1 LNRRPAHLGD
11 GPEPQGRPK
20 STHVAS
26 ERSKSRSVDEEIL
39 RSHLAGRHELFGFA
53 ETQSLIRR
61 VVAGTP
67 EALLG
72 MDRFSDLTD
81 GVVEATARHIWGWS
95 ARDAAA
101 WTDPNCTIA
110 GMRAALLRILDVSRR
125 GGLIAFATGRPA
137 SLLPLYADL
146 ARLAA
151 SQGAEI
157 FGGLEFDDL
166 KYSSPEYSSPEYSSP
181 EYSSVASTT
190 FSAAGHP
197 RARLVWQNGVALVE
211 SGGNLISDAAMR
223 AADALFAGSET
234 PDLVVADRGF
244 AGTAIELGS
253 EVVAFADLDA
263 IALGVAAARGLPV
276 TIVPVQEQR
285 PPHCYRVLSALA
297 DVSGDGLNHPL

>member
-1 LNRRPAHLGD
+1 MNRRPAHLGD
-11 GPEPQGRPK
+11 GPEQQGRPR

-26 ERSKSRSVDEEIL
+26 ERSKSTSVDEEIL
-39 RSHLAGRHELFGFA
+39 GSHLAGRHELFGFA

-72 MDRFSDLTD
+72 MDRFIDLTD
-81 GVVEATARHIWGWS
+81 GVVEATARHIWGWR

-101 WTDPNCTIA
+101 WTDPHCTIA
-110 GMRAALLRILDVSRR
+110 GMRAALVRILDVSRR
-125 GGLIAFATGRPA
+125 GGVIAFATGRPA

-157 FGGLEFDDL
+157 FGGHEFDAP
-166 KYSSPEYSSPEYSSP
+166 KYSSPEPLALASATF
-181 EYSSVASTT
+181 SVA
-190 FSAAGHP
+190 GNP

-211 SGGNLISDAAMR
+211 SGGNLISDTAMR

-285 PPHCYRVLSALA
+285 PPHCYRVLSTLA
-297 DVSGDGLNHPL
+297 DLPGDGLNQPG

>member
-1 LNRRPAHLGD
+1 M
-11 GPEPQGRPK
+11 
-20 STHVAS
+20 AS

-39 RSHLAGRHELFGFA
+39 RAQLAGRHDLFGFA

-110 GMRAALLRILDVSRR
+110 GMRAALVRILDVSRR
-125 GGLIAFATGRPA
+125 GGVIAFATGRPA

-157 FGGLEFDDL
+157 FGDLEFDDL
-166 KYSSPEYSSPEYSSP
+166 KSPSI
-181 EYSSVASTT
+181 ASAT

-285 PPHCYRVLSALA
+285 PPHCYRVLSTLA
-297 DVSGDGLNHPL
+297 DLPGDGLNQPS

>member
-1 LNRRPAHLGD
+1 MNRRPAHLGD
-11 GPEPQGRPK
+11 GPEQRGRPR

-39 RSHLAGRHELFGFA
+39 RYHLAGRHALFGFA
-53 ETQSLIRR
+53 ETRSLIRR

-72 MDRFSDLTD
+72 MERFSDLTE
-81 GVVEATARHIWGWS
+81 GACEATARHIWGWS

-101 WTDPNCTIA
+101 WTDPHCTIA
-110 GMRAALLRILDVSRR
+110 GIRAALVRILDVSRR
-125 GGLIAFATGRPA
+125 GGVIAFATGRPA

-157 FGGLEFDDL
+157 FGGLEFDAP
-166 KYSSPEYSSPEYSSP
+166 KYSSPEPVALASAAF
-181 EYSSVASTT
+181 SVA
-190 FSAAGHP
+190 GNP

-211 SGGNLISDAAMR
+211 SGGNLISDTAMR

-285 PPHCYRVLSALA
+285 PPHCYRVLSTLA
-297 DVSGDGLNHPL
+297 DAPCDGLNQPS

>member
-1 LNRRPAHLGD
+1 MNRRPAHLGD

-157 FGGLEFDDL
+157 FGGLEFDAL
-166 KYSSPEYSSPEYSSP
+166 KYLSSESLAL
-181 EYSSVASTT
+181 ASTT

>member
-1 LNRRPAHLGD
+1 MNRRPAHLGD
-11 GPEPQGRPK
+11 GPEQQGRPR
-20 STHVAS
+20 STHVAT

-72 MDRFSDLTD
+72 MDRFIDLTD
-81 GVVEATARHIWGWS
+81 GVVEATARHIWGWR

-101 WTDPNCTIA
+101 WTDPHCTIA
-110 GMRAALLRILDVSRR
+110 GMRAALVRILDVSRR
-125 GGLIAFATGRPA
+125 GGVIAFATGRPA

-146 ARLAA
+146 ALLAA

-157 FGGLEFDDL
+157 FGGHEFDAL
-166 KYSSPEYSSPEYSSP
+166 KYLSPEYSSPEPLALASATF
-181 EYSSVASTT
+181 SVA
-190 FSAAGHP
+190 GNP

-211 SGGNLISDAAMR
+211 SGGNLISDTAMR

-285 PPHCYRVLSALA
+285 PPHCYRVLSTLA
-297 DVSGDGLNHPL
+297 DLPGDGLDQPS